1 MRFVPLAAAALLALP
16 LTACTAGKEAPP
28 SLGAQP
34 PPTASGTGPAAAALP
49 PATLELWHGF
59 STDVETKAFE
69 EAVAGFTK
77 KFPQIKVTTKKGIQD
92 DQITQAIRGG
102 KAPDVAA
109 SFTTDNVAQ
118 WCRSGAFQDLTPVI
132 EQDGIDLTVLPAA
145 SRAYTEFEGK
155 RCTMPLLADAYGLYY
170 NKALMK
176 GEQPPKTLS
185 ELTALTKKLTVRDA
199 DGNIEVAGFVPS
211 FQYYEN
217 SPSHLGPMVGAKWY
231 HDDGTSAIG
240 SDPAWKQLLRWQKEL
255 VDWYGYDKLEKFR
268 KGLGDEWG
276 AEHPFFKGK
285 IAMVLDGEWRN
296 AMIAGDPVAKDLDY
310 GTAPLP
316 VADDKPGLYGSGFTA
331 GTVIGVPRG
340 AEHPRH
346 AWELVKHLTT
356 DTDSLVTLSN
366 ALRNVPTTEAAMDH
380 PDLARDENFAT
391 FLAIFAHPK
400 TSTLPPNVNSV
411 FNQDAFSTFLIQW
424 EKGAVKDLD
433 AGLAGVDERIDDKL
447 KLTGG

>member
-1 MRFVPLAAAALLALP
+1 MRCVRLAVAGLAS
-16 LTACTAGKEAPP
+16 LTLVACTAGKQAPP

-34 PPTASGTGPAAAALP
+34 KPSGSASLP

-59 STDVETKAFE
+59 STDAEVKAFQD
-69 EAVAGFTK
+69 AIAGFTR
-77 KFPQIKVTTKKGIQD
+77 KFPQIKVVAKKGVQD
-92 DQITQAIRGG
+92 DQITQAIRSG

-132 EQDGIDLTVLPAA
+132 EQDGIDLSVLPAV
-145 SRAYTEFEGK
+145 SRSYTEFEGK

-170 NKALMK
+170 NKDLMQ
-176 GEQPPKTLS
+176 GHEPPKTLS
-185 ELTALTKKLTVRDA
+185 ELTELTKKLTVRDA
-199 DGNIEVAGFVPS
+199 DGDIKVAGFIPS

-231 HDDGTSAIG
+231 NEDGTSAIG
-240 SDPAWKQLLRWQKEL
+240 SDPAWKQLLTWQKEL
-255 VDWYGYDKLEKFR
+255 VDWYGYAKLEKFR

-276 AEHPFFKGK
+276 AEHPFHKGK
-285 IAMVLDGEWRN
+285 VAMILDGEWRN
-296 AMIAGDPVAKDLDY
+296 AMIANMAKGLNY

-316 VADDKPGLYGSGFTA
+316 VADDKPELYGSGFTA

-340 AEHPRH
+340 AKHPQH

-366 ALRNVPTTEAAMDH
+366 ALRNVPTTKAAMEH
-380 PDLARDENFAT
+380 PKLAKDANFQT
-391 FLAIFAHPK
+391 FLDIFSHPK
-400 TSTLPPNVNSV
+400 TSTLPASVNSV
-411 FNQDAFSTFLIQW
+411 FNQEAFSTFLVEW
-424 EKGAVKDLD
+424 EKGAVADLD
-433 AGLAGVDERIDDKL
+433 AGLKAVDKRIDDKL
-447 KLTGG
+447 KLSGG